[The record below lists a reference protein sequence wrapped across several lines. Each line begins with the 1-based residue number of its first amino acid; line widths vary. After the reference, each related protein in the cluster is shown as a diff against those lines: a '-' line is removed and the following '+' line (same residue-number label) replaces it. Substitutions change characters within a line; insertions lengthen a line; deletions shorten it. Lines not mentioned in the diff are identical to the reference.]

1 MMTTMT
7 SKIKFKNTLDLSSFH
22 DALDLIRVVKMLY
35 GRDIAERLFTKIM
48 NECYNVDSASLL
60 KIQKV

>member
-1 MMTTMT
+1 MTTT
-7 SKIKFKNTLDLSSFH
+7 STMKYKNKLDLASFQ
-22 DALDLIRVVKMLY
+22 DAMNLVRVVKMLY
-35 GRDIAERLFTKIM
+35 GRDVAERLFTKIM

>member
-1 MMTTMT
+1 MTTTT
-7 SKIKFKNTLDLSSFH
+7 STTKYKNKLELPSFQ
-22 DALDLIRVVKMLY
+22 DALALVRVVKMLY

-48 NECYNVDSASLL
+48 KECYNVNSASLL